1 MRIATLWE
9 LFRTVSRLPRTCVAG
24 CTCRIAYSSYRHA
37 PASGRTS
44 RKLLL
49 IYNRGS
55 PTCHDSKLPRN
66 KRLRVR
72 DFRAPTTMRNFHPLL
87 FGPIRRDILLPVST
101 PFLTFTGAFLKYGT
115 TFRGRSMNS
124 QSWYSVVGLRSL
136 RERNWNRLLDDRNE
150 RIFLLLI
157 WLCYDLQIFII
168 RSSLVLVSMI
178 KGASNLKKNRA
189 KFKNSSFIL
198 LLSITHFVLSE
209 KYNQVEAAGLKK
221 WKIWETVNLFYKK
234 LQHHWSFVKHP
245 KYIQK

>member
-1 MRIATLWE
+1 MHLAFSSRSRPLDNTIVRIATLWE
-9 LFRTVSRLPRTCVAG
+9 LFRTVSRLLRTCVAG

-87 FGPIRRDILLPVST
+87 FGPIRRDILLSVST

-136 RERNWNRLLDDRNE
+136 RERNWNRLLDDRKWTH
-150 RIFLLLI
+150 FPVTYLTLL
-157 WLCYDLQIFII
+157 
-168 RSSLVLVSMI
+168 RSS
-178 KGASNLKKNRA
+178 N
-189 KFKNSSFIL
+189 
-198 LLSITHFVLSE
+198 
-209 KYNQVEAAGLKK
+209 
-221 WKIWETVNLFYKK
+221 FYYTF
-234 LQHHWSFVKHP
+234 QSCSRFDD
-245 KYIQK
+245 